1 MSRHTRN
8 RISLTRRFL
17 GWLTPVKAFFILALL
32 VVSGWGAYN
41 LGIKWYLQF
50 RESNLVEISEKKIQ
64 EGNYSEAA
72 LSAKRALQLNNR
84 SVPATQSMA
93 YLAETLSTPDAILW
107 RSRAL
112 ELDPE
117 NPINQQALAAAALRF
132 GELQRAKKA
141 LESLPTSERNS
152 INFHELSAM
161 IAFSEGRI
169 NDTITHFESALRQ
182 DPDDSTKEFNLA
194 KAMLFSPSTAH
205 RKEAVQ
211 LLEKLSQIQE
221 LESEALRL
229 LIDNSIQYGFTA
241 QGRDYAMKLENSTD
255 PSMAD
260 LLVAAQV
267 RLINFNSLVMPVD
280 IQQKLKAASIR
291 YPVYFQ
297 RIKKMAQESPESMV
311 QTIQWMYRNGMAK
324 LAILW
329 TRGELLLYQISD
341 PRVQAA
347 IGECYLQVGDW
358 KGLLEWT
365 QLKGADWEYFE
376 YYRYAYQAKALVEMG
391 STTTDSEEFTRIW
404 LQAVDATEMEPGP
417 LELLANRANVWGWE
431 SISVNTY
438 WTMANNSKDPLRP
451 LQVLFRYYTLNKNTY
466 GIWRVTDLLVRRT
479 PDDMILKNNLA
490 QLSLL
495 LKTQTRR
502 ASEIASS
509 IYDQMSDQADYS
521 STFAFSLLVEK
532 RYKSA
537 LRVIRNF
544 PESSLAEPSVAL
556 YAGLVFYAN
565 DLPEEATRYLSYAR
579 TDTSN
584 FLPEELVL
592 LNDPSK
598 IMNWMETP
606 SLVDVDRSENE

>member
-1 MSRHTRN
+1 MSRRTRN
-8 RISLTRRFL
+8 RISLTRRFF
-17 GWLTPVKAFFILALL
+17 GWLTPVKAFFILTLL
-32 VVSGWGAYN
+32 ILSVWGAYN
-41 LGIKWYLQF
+41 LSLKWYLKF
-50 RESNLVEISEKKIQ
+50 RESSLVEISEKKIE

-72 LSAKRALQLNNR
+72 LSAKRALQLNSR

-117 NPINQQALAAAALRF
+117 NPMHSQALAAAALRF
-132 GELQRAKKA
+132 GEVQRAKNA
-141 LESLPTSERNS
+141 LEALPASERDS

-169 NDTITHFESALRQ
+169 NDTISHFESALKK
-182 DPDDSTKEFNLA
+182 DPDDVAKALNLA
-194 KAMLFSPSTAH
+194 KALLFSNTTAQ

-211 LLEKLSQIQE
+211 RLEQLSQVQE

-229 LIDNSIQYGFTA
+229 LIDNAIQFGNTA
-241 QGRDYAMKLENSTD
+241 KGRDYAIKLENSKD

-267 RLINFNSLVMPVD
+267 RLINFNSLVMPFD
-280 IQQKLKAASIR
+280 FQKKLKASSSR
-291 YPVYFQ
+291 HPSYFQ
-297 RIKKMAQESPESMV
+297 RIKKMALQSPESMV
-311 QTIQWMYRNGMAK
+311 QTIQWMYRNGLAK
-324 LAILW
+324 TAILW

-347 IGECYLQVGDW
+347 IGECYLRVADW
-358 KGLLEWT
+358 KGLLDWT
-365 QLKGADWEYFE
+365 QIKGADWEYFE
-376 YYRYAYQAKALVEMG
+376 YYRYAYQAKAMVELG
-391 STTTDSEEFTRIW
+391 LAKTDSEEFTRIW
-404 LQAVDATEMEPGP
+404 LQAVEATEMEPAG
-417 LELLANRANVWGWE
+417 LELLANRSNGWGWE

-438 WTMANNSKDPLRP
+438 WTMANNSKDPMRP

-466 GIWRVTDLLVRRT
+466 GIWRVTDLLVRRN
-479 PDDMILKNNLA
+479 PDDLVLKNNLA

-502 ASEIASS
+502 ASEIASNL
-509 IYDQMSDQADYS
+509 YDQMSDKADYS
-521 STFAFSLLVEK
+521 STFAFSLLAEK
-532 RYKSA
+532 RFKSA
-537 LRVIRNF
+537 LNVIRNF
-544 PESSLAEPSVAL
+544 PESSLTEPSVAL

-579 TDTSN
+579 ADVSN

-592 LNDPSK
+592 LNNPSK
-598 IMNWMETP
+598 ILNWLETP
-606 SLVDVDRSENE
+606 ALVDIDRITEE

>member
-32 VVSGWGAYN
+32 LVSAWGAYN

-50 RESNLVEISEKKIQ
+50 RESNLVQISEKNIE

-72 LSAKRALQLNNR
+72 LSAKRALQLNSR

-117 NPINQQALAAAALRF
+117 NPVNSQALAAAALRF
-132 GELQRAKKA
+132 GELQRAKTA
-141 LESLPTSERNS
+141 LEALPDSERNS

-169 NDTITHFESALRQ
+169 NDTISHFESALKL
-182 DPDDSTKEFNLA
+182 DPEDAIKEFNLA
-194 KAMLFSPSTAH
+194 KAMLFSPSTAL

-211 LLEKLSQIQE
+211 RLEKLSKIQE
-221 LESEALRL
+221 LESETLRL
-229 LIDNSIQYGFTA
+229 LIDNAIQYGFTA
-241 QGRDYAMKLENSTD
+241 QGRDYAINLENSTD

-267 RLINFNSLVMPVD
+267 RIINFNSLVLPID
-280 IQQKLKAASIR
+280 IQQRLNASSSR
-291 YPVYFQ
+291 YPAYIQ
-297 RIKKMAQESPESMV
+297 RIKKLALQSPESMV

-347 IGECYLQVGDW
+347 IGECYLRVEDW
-358 KGLLEWT
+358 RGLLDWT
-365 QLKGADWEYFE
+365 QIKGADWEYFE
-376 YYRYAYQAKALVEMG
+376 YYRYAYQAKALVELG
-391 STTTDSEEFTRIW
+391 STLTDSEEFTRIW
-404 LQAVDATEMEPGP
+404 LQAVEATEMEAGP
-417 LELLANRANVWGWE
+417 LELLANRANEWGWE

-438 WTMANNSKDPLRP
+438 WTMANNTKDPMRP

-479 PDDMILKNNLA
+479 PDDLILKNNLA

-502 ASEIASS
+502 ASEIANS
-509 IYDQMSDQADYS
+509 IYDQMSERADYS

-544 PESSLAEPSVAL
+544 PESSLTEPSVAL
-556 YAGLVFYAN
+556 YAGLVYYAN

-579 TDTSN
+579 ADTSN

-598 IMNWMETP
+598 ILNWIETP
-606 SLVDVDRSENE
+606 SLVDIERAVNE